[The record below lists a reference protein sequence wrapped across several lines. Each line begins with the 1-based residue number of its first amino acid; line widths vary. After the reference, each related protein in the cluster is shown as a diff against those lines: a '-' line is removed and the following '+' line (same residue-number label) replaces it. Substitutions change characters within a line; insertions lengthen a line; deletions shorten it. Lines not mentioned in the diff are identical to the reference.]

1 MTVTPRRVLVASDLE
16 PTTDCA
22 VVLATYLAAR
32 FAAELHL
39 LHVQVVVGETLA
51 EEQERREIETL
62 LHEGRSRAAD
72 ALAGMWGEAP
82 AVATHEHVLRG
93 LSAAESILEACGSLD
108 CDLVAVGTHGRRGLR
123 HLLVGSVAEELV
135 RTSQVPVLTVRPGT
149 FGASH
154 QVKRLLVPHDF
165 STHSLGALRLAA
177 SWAKALGAGV
187 TLLHVVEPVVFP
199 QLYAVDPLPEETF
212 ERARERSTSELET
225 VIAEVFAEVPAEA
238 VVVSGTAA
246 ETILLEAEA
255 READLVVMGSR
266 GLSGLEHLLLGSVAE
281 KVLRRSPVPLLTVR
295 SSGV

>member
-1 MTVTPRRVLVASDLE
+1 MAATPRCVLVATDLE
-16 PTTDCA
+16 PTTDSA
-22 VVLATYLAAR
+22 IVLAAYLAAR
-32 FAAELHL
+32 FAADLHL
-39 LHVQVVVGETLA
+39 LHVQVVVGETLE
-51 EEQERREIETL
+51 EEQARRATEAL
-62 LHEGRSRAAD
+62 LHEGRARAAD
-72 ALAGMWGEAP
+72 ALVVMWGEAP
-82 AVATHEHVLRG
+82 AVPTHEHVVRG
-93 LSAAESILEACGSLD
+93 LSAAESIVEACGSLG

-135 RTSQVPVLTVRPGT
+135 RTSPVPVLAVRPGT
-149 FGASH
+149 FGAPH
-154 QVKRLLVPHDF
+154 QVRRLLVPHDF
-165 STHSLGALRLAA
+165 STHSLEALRLAA
-177 SWAKALGAGV
+177 SWAKALGASV

-212 ERARERSTSELET
+212 ERARERSTAELET

-246 ETILLEAEA
+246 ETILVEAEA

-295 SSGV
+295 SA